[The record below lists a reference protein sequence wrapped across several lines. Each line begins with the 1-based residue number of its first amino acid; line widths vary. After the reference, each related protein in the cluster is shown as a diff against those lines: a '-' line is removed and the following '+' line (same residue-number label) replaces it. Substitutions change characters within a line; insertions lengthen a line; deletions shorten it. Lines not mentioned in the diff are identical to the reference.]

1 MDGKRENLFE
11 AITNNQ
17 PKKEKEN
24 TMKTQCAE
32 PIEALAIHLGINQ
45 EDIEKHKYGLHYGL
59 PIFSIGSKEYAVGDD
74 EQAGEAL
81 FEYIEQSVWAF
92 RPSFIASE
100 CNLPES
106 EGMIK
111 AAQEKCEDAN
121 DGILAMIKGT
131 CGLKSFVDSAESA
144 DGRGHFLSSYDG
156 EENEVDGFFVY
167 RLN

>member
-1 MDGKRENLFE
+1 MDSGGQDCPTQLTK
-11 AITNNQ
+11 Q
-17 PKKEKEN
+17 PTKKEKEN
-24 TMKTQCAE
+24 TMKTQCVE
-32 PIEALAIHLGINQ
+32 PVDALAIHLGINQ
-45 EDIEKHKYGLHYGL
+45 EEITELTYTHYGL

-81 FEYIEQSVWAF
+81 YEYIEQSVWAF
-92 RPSFIASE
+92 RASFIASE

-111 AAQEKCEDAN
+111 CAQEKCEDAN

-144 DGRGHFLSSYDG
+144 DGRGHFLSPYDG
-156 EENEVDGFFVY
+156 NENEVDGFFIY

>member
-1 MDGKRENLFE
+1 MQTKTD
-11 AITNNQ
+11 
-17 PKKEKEN
+17 
-24 TMKTQCAE
+24 KTQCREA
-32 PIEALAIHLGINQ
+32 IEALAIHLGVEQN
-45 EDIEKHKYGLHYGL
+45 ELTEERHTHYGL

-92 RPSFIASE
+92 RASFIASE
-100 CNLPES
+100 CNLPDS
-106 EGMIK
+106 EGMIE
-111 AAQEKCEDAN
+111 AAQEKCESAN

-156 EENEVDGFFVY
+156 NENEVDGFFIY

>member
-1 MDGKRENLFE
+1 MDGERENLFE
-11 AITNNQ
+11 TITHNQ

-24 TMKTQCAE
+24 TMKTQCVE

-45 EDIEKHKYGLHYGL
+45 EEITEQTYTHYGL
-59 PIFSIGSKEYAVGDD
+59 PIFCIGSKEYAVGDD

-81 FEYIEQSVWAF
+81 YEYIEQSVWAF
-92 RPSFIASE
+92 NPSFIASE
-100 CNLPES
+100 CNLPHS

-111 AAQEKCEDAN
+111 CAQEKCESAN

-144 DGRGHFLSSYDG
+144 DGRGHFLSPYDS
-156 EENEVDGFFVY
+156 EENEVDGFFIY

>member
-1 MDGKRENLFE
+1 ME
-11 AITNNQ
+11 
-17 PKKEKEN
+17 
-24 TMKTQCAE
+24 TQCVE
-32 PIEALAIHLGINQ
+32 PVDALAIHLGVNKEEIKQ
-45 EDIEKHKYGLHYGL
+45 ASYSYFGLQVFKLG
-59 PIFSIGSKEYAVGDD
+59 GDEYAVGDD

-81 FEYIEQSVWAF
+81 YEYIEQSVWAF
-92 RPSFIASE
+92 NASFIASE

-111 AAQEKCEDAN
+111 TAQEKCEGAN

-144 DGRGHFLSSYDG
+144 DGRGHFLSPYDG
-156 EENEVDGFFVY
+156 HENEVDGFFIY

>member
-1 MDGKRENLFE
+1 
-11 AITNNQ
+11 
-17 PKKEKEN
+17 
-24 TMKTQCAE
+24 MKTQCAE
-32 PIEALAIHLGINQ
+32 PMDALAIHLGVDKEEITEQ
-45 EDIEKHKYGLHYGL
+45 KYTHYGL

-92 RPSFIASE
+92 RASFIASE

-144 DGRGHFLSSYDG
+144 DGRGHFLSPYDG
-156 EENEVDGFFVY
+156 EENEVDGFY
-167 RLN
+167 IYWLN

>member
-1 MDGKRENLFE
+1 
-11 AITNNQ
+11 
-17 PKKEKEN
+17 
-24 TMKTQCAE
+24 MKTQCVE
-32 PIEALAIHLGINQ
+32 PVDALAIHLGVNKEEINQ
-45 EDIEKHKYGLHYGL
+45 ASYSYFGLQVFKLG
-59 PIFSIGSKEYAVGDD
+59 GDEYAVGDD

-111 AAQEKCEDAN
+111 AAQEKCESAN

-144 DGRGHFLSSYDG
+144 DGRGHFLSPYDG
-156 EENEVDGFFVY
+156 DENEVDGFFIY

>member
-1 MDGKRENLFE
+1 
-11 AITNNQ
+11 
-17 PKKEKEN
+17 
-24 TMKTQCAE
+24 MKIQCVE
-32 PIEALAIHLGINQ
+32 PIDALAIHLGVDREQITEQ
-45 EDIEKHKYGLHYGL
+45 KHTHYGL

-81 FEYIEQSVWAF
+81 YEYIEQSVWAF
-92 RPSFIASE
+92 RASFIASE

-111 AAQEKCEDAN
+111 AAQEKCESAN

-144 DGRGHFLSSYDG
+144 DGRGHFLSPYDG
-156 EENEVDGFFVY
+156 EENDVDGFYIY

>member
-1 MDGKRENLFE
+1 
-11 AITNNQ
+11 
-17 PKKEKEN
+17 
-24 TMKTQCAE
+24 MKTQCAE
-32 PIEALAIHLGINQ
+32 PMDALAIHLGVDKEEITEQ
-45 EDIEKHKYGLHYGL
+45 KYTHYGL

-92 RPSFIASE
+92 RASFIASE

-144 DGRGHFLSSYDG
+144 DGRGHFLSPYDG
-156 EENEVDGFFVY
+156 DENEVDGFFIY

>member
-1 MDGKRENLFE
+1 
-11 AITNNQ
+11 
-17 PKKEKEN
+17 
-24 TMKTQCAE
+24 MKTQCVE
-32 PIEALAIHLGINQ
+32 PVDALAIHLGVNKEEITEQ
-45 EDIEKHKYGLHYGL
+45 TYTHYGL
-59 PIFSIGSKEYAVGDD
+59 PIFCIGSKEYAVGDD

-81 FEYIEQSVWAF
+81 YEYIEQSVWAF
-92 RPSFIASE
+92 NASFIASE

-144 DGRGHFLSSYDG
+144 DGRGHFLSPYDG
-156 EENEVDGFFVY
+156 EESEVDGFFIY

>member
-1 MDGKRENLFE
+1 
-11 AITNNQ
+11 
-17 PKKEKEN
+17 
-24 TMKTQCAE
+24 MKTKAEKPQCQEA
-32 PIEALAIHLGINQ
+32 IEALAIHLGVEQ
-45 EDIEKHKYGLHYGL
+45 GELTKKRHTHYGL
-59 PIFSIGSKEYAVGDD
+59 QVLSIGSKEYAVGDD

-81 FEYIEQSVWAF
+81 YEYIEQSVWAF
-92 RPSFIASE
+92 NPSFIAGE
-100 CNLPES
+100 CNLPKS
-106 EGMIK
+106 EGVIK

-144 DGRGHFLSSYDG
+144 DGRGHFLSPYDG

>member
-1 MDGKRENLFE
+1 MDGERKNLFE
-11 AITNNQ
+11 AVTHNQ

-24 TMKTQCAE
+24 TMKTQCVE
-32 PIEALAIHLGINQ
+32 PIDALAINLGVNKEEITEQ
-45 EDIEKHKYGLHYGL
+45 KYTHYGL

-92 RPSFIASE
+92 NASFIASE
-100 CNLPES
+100 CNLPDS

-111 AAQEKCEDAN
+111 AAQEKCEGAN

-144 DGRGHFLSSYDG
+144 DGRGHFLSPYDG
-156 EENEVDGFFVY
+156 DENEVDGFFIY